1 MNTAYLSLGSNLGNR
16 FEMLQ
21 EAVRILQKQ
30 TSIEVTR
37 VSSVYETDPVG
48 YTEQATFLNMVVEVK
63 SKLSAEKILLICLET
78 EQAQGRI
85 REFHWGP
92 RCIDLDILL
101 YNDQNIELEKL
112 TIPHPRM
119 HERGFVLVPL
129 IELVPDG
136 VHPVTG
142 VPFCE
147 YAKGQKEGV
156 HVWKIIDGVDAFVLL
171 ENLKQ

>member
-21 EAVRILQKQ
+21 DAVQMLREEEN
-30 TSIEVTR
+30 IEVIA

-48 YTEQATFLNMVVEVK
+48 YTDQASFLNIVVEIK
-63 SKLSAEKILLICLET
+63 SPLSADKILSICMET
-78 EQAQGRI
+78 EQTLGRI
-85 REFHWGP
+85 REFRWGP

-101 YNDQNIELEKL
+101 YNDENIVSENL
-112 TIPHPRM
+112 TVPHPRM
-119 HERGFVLVPL
+119 HERGFVLIPL
-129 IELVPDG
+129 IELAPNG

-142 VPFCE
+142 VSFSD

-156 HVWKIIDGVDAFVLL
+156 HVWKTIDGVDAFVRS
-171 ENLKQ
+171 EN